1 MNNVAVIPYIGMH
14 ALQIQNVKR
23 NTVKKVSINV
33 LNNDPNVSE
42 YKKEDLVPT
51 NGLEPIINEE
61 GLVSEPIEND
71 NNNNVG
77 TEI

>member
-1 MNNVAVIPYIGMH
+1 MNNVAVLPYIGMH

-23 NTVKKVSINV
+23 NTVKKVSV
-33 LNNDPNVSE
+33 DELNKEPDVSE

-51 NGLEPIINEE
+51 NISEPVINVE
-61 GLVSEPIEND
+61 GLVPEPIEND
-71 NNNNVG
+71 NNNVG